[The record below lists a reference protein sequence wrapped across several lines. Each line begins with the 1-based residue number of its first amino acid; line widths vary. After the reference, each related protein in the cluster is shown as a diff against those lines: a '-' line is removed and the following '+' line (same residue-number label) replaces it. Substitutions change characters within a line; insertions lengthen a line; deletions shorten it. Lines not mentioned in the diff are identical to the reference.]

1 MKKNRGFIKGI
12 GHHVPNNVITNND
25 LSMHMDTSDEWISSR
40 SGIKERRFVN
50 GGEST
55 SDLAIPAVENALSD
69 AGISKE
75 DIDFII
81 FSTAHPD
88 HYIPGSGCIL
98 QDKMSFPNIGAL
110 DIRAQCAGFVYGLSV
125 ADQYIRSG
133 EYNNILLVCSEVQS
147 TLMEMNDRG
156 RNVSVLFGDGAAAAV
171 ISSTDEDKG
180 IISSHIYS
188 DGKHYKKLWAE
199 APATSVNPRIDS
211 DMINRGAQY
220 LSMDGKEV
228 FKHAVKRFPEVINK
242 ALDHNSLS
250 VDDIDL
256 LIPHQANQRI
266 SDMVARSMKLDKD
279 KMVSNIHKFGNT
291 TSASIPIALSEAK
304 ASGRVKDGDIIVC
317 AAFGSGFLYGSNL
330 IRW

>member
-1 MKKNRGFIKGI
+1 MSKIRGFIKGI
-12 GHHVPNNVITNND
+12 GHHVPENVVTNDD

-40 SGIKERRFVN
+40 SGIKERRYVKP
-50 GGEST
+50 GEST
-55 SDLAIPAVENALSD
+55 TDLAVPAVENALLD
-69 AGISKE
+69 ANLSRE

-88 HYIPGSGCIL
+88 HYIPGCGCIL

-110 DIRAQCAGFVYGLSV
+110 DIRSQCAGFVYGLSV

-133 EYNNILLVCSEVQS
+133 EYDNILLVCSEIQS
-147 TLMEMNDRG
+147 TIMEMNDRG

-171 ISSTDEDKG
+171 ISSTDQNRG
-180 IISSHIYS
+180 IMSSHIYS
-188 DGKHYKKLWAE
+188 DGKHYKDLWVE
-199 APATSVNPRIDS
+199 APAAANSPRIDS
-211 DMINRGAQY
+211 DMIERGAQY
-220 LSMDGKEV
+220 LKMNGKEV

-242 ALDHNSLS
+242 ALEHNGLC

-256 LIPHQANQRI
+256 LVPHQANQRI
-266 SDMVARSMKLDKD
+266 SDMVAKSIKLDKE
-279 KMVSNIHKFGNT
+279 KMISNISRFGNT

-304 ASGRVKDGDIIVC
+304 ASGRIKDGDIVIC